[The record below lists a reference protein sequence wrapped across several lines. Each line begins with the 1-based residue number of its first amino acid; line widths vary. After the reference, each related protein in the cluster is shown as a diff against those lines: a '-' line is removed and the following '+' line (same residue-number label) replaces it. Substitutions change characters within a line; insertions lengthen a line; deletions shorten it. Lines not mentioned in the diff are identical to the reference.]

1 MLSGSN
7 PKNMNWFKDKLD
19 KQSNEYRKDI
29 SEAIE
34 KQLETYINEKQKN
47 YKEEKRELKEI
58 LGKEFDKKKEL

>member
-1 MLSGSN
+1 MD
-7 PKNMNWFKDKLD
+7 WFKKKLD

>member
-1 MLSGSN
+1 
-7 PKNMNWFKDKLD
+7 MNWFKEKLTN
-19 KQSNEYRKDI
+19 QSKEYRKDI